1 MDGVDGRP
9 DRSQNRDK
17 GQRHPYGLQQPGSWA
32 IIQRSNLPELTRE
45 FPVQIYELLDP
56 PPTRICYLISSAFPD
71 HLNALAIRHFKEEA
85 YAYSKENGLL
95 PSGV

>member
-17 GQRHPYGLQQPGSWA
+17 GQRHTYGLQQPGSWA
-32 IIQRSNLPELTRE
+32 IVQRSNLPELTRE

-71 HLNALAIRHFKEEA
+71 HLNALSIRHFKEEA

>member
-1 MDGVDGRP
+1 MFSGTP
-9 DRSQNRDK
+9 SFS
-17 GQRHPYGLQQPGSWA
+17 PATL
-32 IIQRSNLPELTRE
+32 
-45 FPVQIYELLDP
+45 
-56 PPTRICYLISSAFPD
+56 ICYLISSAFPD

>member
-1 MDGVDGRP
+1 MK
-9 DRSQNRDK
+9 QF
-17 GQRHPYGLQQPGSWA
+17 LQQPGSWA
-32 IIQRSNLPELTRE
+32 IVQRSNLPELTRE

-95 PSGV
+95 HRVCEKDMDMRKGAVAK